1 LTSLVATRAAA
12 SELAQARSDL
22 AATQLIVQS
31 KADAAAVYDRQTVD
45 QRIQVAVAPFR
56 SADLQSQID
65 STQATKTEVLAALA
79 LKADISSVYSKETSD
94 VQLAGKASVAD
105 LATLSSAV
113 STALAHKVE
122 TSEFQTIAAVT
133 ESRIAQAV
141 VNANQGPTGPAGMAG
156 VAGAAGPQGPAGAA
170 GPTGSDGAV
179 GPQGPQGVAGPQGAV
194 GPQGP
199 QGAQGVAGVGVTGP
213 AGPAG
218 AAGATGPA
226 GSGGS
231 IGTLTKYATQQA
243 ANSDVALPSLGLFL
257 IGAQLYQKSGLFPIA
272 YNSSNILTTT
282 QLAQNITLAPGLIT
296 TGGSGWSLAQSVTT
310 NFQSL
315 WTNQPWSMI
324 YKAVTTTP
332 MNKCLEVAFDV
343 GITVNQANPAHTA
356 YFYCHGPGTCILLQN
371 GSEVPSTQSVNTGFT
386 TNVSGTYYCS
396 ISRDSAGML
405 TISAW
410 DSNQNLFYK
419 ARSNSVYTGTWTST
433 RSLFQV
439 WDDSDRRQ
447 YPKGFLLNTRSDVL
461 TPADWEQADF
471 TR

>member
-1 LTSLVATRAAA
+1 
-12 SELAQARSDL
+12 
-22 AATQLIVQS
+22 
-31 KADAAAVYDRQTVD
+31 
-45 QRIQVAVAPFR
+45 
-56 SADLQSQID
+56 
-65 STQATKTEVLAALA
+65 
-79 LKADISSVYSKETSD
+79 
-94 VQLAGKASVAD
+94 
-105 LATLSSAV
+105 
-113 STALAHKVE
+113 
-122 TSEFQTIAAVT
+122 
-133 ESRIAQAV
+133 
-141 VNANQGPTGPAGMAG
+141 M
-156 VAGAAGPQGPAGAA
+156 
-170 GPTGSDGAV
+170 
-179 GPQGPQGVAGPQGAV
+179 
-194 GPQGP
+194 
-199 QGAQGVAGVGVTGP
+199 AGVGVTGP

-272 YNSSNILTTT
+272 YNASNILTST

-356 YFYCHGPGTCILLQN
+356 YFFCYGPGTCVLLRN
-371 GSEVPSTQSVNTGFT
+371 GNEVPSTLSVNAGFT

-439 WDDSDRRQ
+439 WDGSDKRQ

>member
-1 LTSLVATRAAA
+1 
-12 SELAQARSDL
+12 
-22 AATQLIVQS
+22 
-31 KADAAAVYDRQTVD
+31 
-45 QRIQVAVAPFR
+45 
-56 SADLQSQID
+56 
-65 STQATKTEVLAALA
+65 
-79 LKADISSVYSKETSD
+79 
-94 VQLAGKASVAD
+94 
-105 LATLSSAV
+105 
-113 STALAHKVE
+113 
-122 TSEFQTIAAVT
+122 
-133 ESRIAQAV
+133 
-141 VNANQGPTGPAGMAG
+141 
-156 VAGAAGPQGPAGAA
+156 
-170 GPTGSDGAV
+170 
-179 GPQGPQGVAGPQGAV
+179 
-194 GPQGP
+194 
-199 QGAQGVAGVGVTGP
+199 VAGVGVTGP

-324 YKAVTTTP
+324 YKAVTTAPADRT
-332 MNKCLEVAFDV
+332 LEVAFDV
-343 GITVNQANPAHTA
+343 GLTVNQANPAHTA
-356 YFYCHGPGTCILLQN
+356 YFFCYNATCTLLR
-371 GSEVPSTQSVNTGFT
+371 GGADVPSTLSVNTNYN
-386 TNVSGTYYCS
+386 TNVSGTYYCG
-396 ISRDSAGML
+396 ISRDSAGMITL
-405 TISAW
+405 SAW
-410 DSNQNLFYK
+410 DSNQTLFWK
-419 ARSNSVYTGTWTST
+419 AKSNSVYTGTWTST

-439 WDDSDRRQ
+439 WDGSDKRQ